1 MILYALSSLPERPIR
16 VLRRIPAED
25 SDLHLRRSFWLK
37 ETLQS
42 AGIYFADRKYHI
54 TDLGGLQE
62 VFYERGKHILPYRTG
77 FAKMRF

>member
-16 VLRRIPAED
+16 ALRRIPAAD

-42 AGIYFADRKYHI
+42 AGIFADKRYHI
-54 TDLGGLQE
+54 TDRGGLQE
-62 VFYERGKHILPYRTG
+62 IFFNRENI
-77 FAKMRF
+77 FF